1 LSMLTPIFWSRRK
14 LSNGLT
20 VLLFPHENA
29 NTTQLSVAVEYGS
42 NQEPEEIAGSAHFLE
57 HMLAG
62 GSTKRIHLSRSI
74 ENSGGILDF
83 YTEREYMMATMSILP
98 ETLPEASVVM
108 SKLLL
113 DNAFET
119 EKFSQERKI
128 ILNELA
134 EASDDPTEKV
144 EELLLK
150 NLFKIHPIKRPVGG
164 FPKTVKRLT
173 LDQVI
178 KAHDA
183 NYFPQNMVLIL
194 TGNFSGKT
202 CKKALEEFGNKPAGE
217 TLSKKS
223 YSIESAKPK
232 PIDVTKKA
240 GLTQTYLSIG
250 ARTVFSR
257 HKDVSALDLIST
269 ILSGGA
275 GSRLFIELREKNAF
289 TYDVQSD
296 HNEGLDWGYFNVN
309 CAVKNKNFDKAKTL
323 IFKELLKLRT
333 EKVPADEIQRSKN
346 LITAEILRAIDN
358 PQQSSDV
365 LAYMEI
371 QFKSEKSLADYIDH
385 LKAVTSEN
393 ILEAADTYLQE
404 DSFSTILLT
413 PKK

>member
-1 LSMLTPIFWSRRK
+1 
-14 LSNGLT
+14 
-20 VLLFPHENA
+20 
-29 NTTQLSVAVEYGS
+29 
-42 NQEPEEIAGSAHFLE
+42 
-57 HMLAG
+57 
-62 GSTKRIHLSRSI
+62 
-74 ENSGGILDF
+74 
-83 YTEREYMMATMSILP
+83 
-98 ETLPEASVVM
+98 
-108 SKLLL
+108 
-113 DNAFET
+113 
-119 EKFSQERKI
+119 
-128 ILNELA
+128 
-134 EASDDPTEKV
+134 
-144 EELLLK
+144 
-150 NLFKIHPIKRPVGG
+150 
-164 FPKTVKRLT
+164 
-173 LDQVI
+173 
-178 KAHDA
+178 
-183 NYFPQNMVLIL
+183 MVLIL

-250 ARTVFSR
+250 ARTVFSS
-257 HKDVSALDLIST
+257 HKDVPALDLISA

-371 QFKSEKSLADYIDH
+371 QFKSEKSLADYINH
-385 LKAVTSEN
+385 LKSVTGEN
-393 ILEAADTYLQE
+393 ILEAANTYLQE